1 MKVILKENVKSL
13 GNIGEILNVS
23 AGYAR
28 NFLLPRKLAIVAD
41 ESNTRI
47 INDFKK
53 ALNKKLAQEKAVA
66 EGIKS
71 KVNGI
76 SITLMKRVGGSGKL
90 FGSITTADIAAEL
103 KKVAGVELEKR
114 TLSVDRAVK
123 QLGTYEVKAKIFGD
137 VEAKFTLKIEIDP
150 AQVEELKEAQK
161 EAAEKKKRQA
171 KADKEAK
178 EAEAIAAEKAAS
190 QTMEEAEAEFEAE
203 EKEVK
208 RPAKKKTKR
217 LRM

>member
-13 GNIGEILNVS
+13 GSIGEILNVS

-41 ESNTRI
+41 ESNTKV

-53 ALNKKLAQEKAVA
+53 ALNKKLAQEKTVA
-66 EGIKS
+66 EGVKA
-71 KVNGI
+71 KVQGI
-76 SITLMKRVGGSGKL
+76 TITLLKRVGGSGKL
-90 FGSITTADIAAEL
+90 FGSITTADISAEL
-103 KKVAGVELEKR
+103 SKLGVELEKR
-114 TLSVDRAVK
+114 TISVDRAVK
-123 QLGTYEVKAKIFGD
+123 QLGTYEVKAKIFAE

-161 EAAEKKKRQA
+161 DAAEKKKRQA
-171 KADKEAK
+171 KAEKEAK
-178 EAEAIAAEKAAS
+178 EAQENEVARAAAAANAAAEDIV
-190 QTMEEAEAEFEAE
+190 EVE
-203 EKEVK
+203 EKETK
-208 RPAKKKTKR
+208 KPFKKKSKR